1 MDTGVLLD
9 GPDFEGANFAHMFK
23 GSLLHI
29 QRHIQRCEVDAIAE
43 LWEFFLDPSP
53 HVGIDDELDVK
64 VRQRITG
71 NANHLRELL
80 DAHMYATLFHH
91 AGREEKRRRRGRA
104 PGASTHQQERK
115 DGVHR

>member
-1 MDTGVLLD
+1 MRRAHRLEHGEKVGLRAGLNMHVVVQVDEPVARVDTGILLD

-23 GSLLHI
+23 GPLLHI

-43 LWEFFLDPSP
+43 LWEFIDPCP

-71 NANHLRELL
+71 NANHLR
-80 DAHMYATLFHH
+80 
-91 AGREEKRRRRGRA
+91 
-104 PGASTHQQERK
+104 
-115 DGVHR
+115 